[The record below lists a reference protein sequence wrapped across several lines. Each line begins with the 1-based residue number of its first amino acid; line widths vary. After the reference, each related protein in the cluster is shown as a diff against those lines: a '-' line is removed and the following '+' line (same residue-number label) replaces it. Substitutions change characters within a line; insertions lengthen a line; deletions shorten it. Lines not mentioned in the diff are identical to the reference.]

1 MNRKLAIVATLAAA
15 TLALGACGSSSSSGA
30 SGSAAAGDAV
40 TLKVGVNPVPHGD
53 ILKFVKDNL
62 AAKAGLNIDIVEYS
76 DYVLPNKNLDNG
88 QLDANYFQHLP
99 YYESQV
105 KEFGYKFE
113 HGEGVHIEPYAV
125 YSKKVK
131 DLKDL
136 PDGATISIVNDPANQ
151 NRALVLL
158 AKQGLITV
166 DEGKKDLTIH
176 DVKDNPKH
184 ISFQEIE
191 APNLPRTLDSVDA
204 SVINGNFALQGG
216 LTPSK
221 DAIAL
226 EDGKDNPYANFLA
239 WKADA
244 PAEKKAA
251 VKKLDELLHS
261 PEVAKFIKDKY
272 ADGAVIPAFGN

>member
-15 TLALGACGSSSSSGA
+15 TLALGACGTSSSTGA
-30 SGSAAAGDAV
+30 AKNTDGAV
-40 TLKVGVNPVPHGD
+40 TLKVGVSPVPHGD
-53 ILKFVKDNL
+53 IIKFVKDNL
-62 AAKAGLNIDIVEYS
+62 AKKAGLNLDIVEYS
-76 DYVLPNKNLDNG
+76 DYVLPNKNLENG
-88 QLDANYFQHLP
+88 QLDANYFQHLA
-99 YYESQV
+99 YLEAQE

-113 HGEGVHIEPYAV
+113 HGEGIHIEPYAV

-136 PDGATISIVNDPANQ
+136 PEGATISIVNDPANQ
-151 NRALVLL
+151 ARALVLL
-158 AKQGLITV
+158 AKQGLIKV
-166 DEGKKDLTIH
+166 DENKKDLTIH
-176 DVKDNPKH
+176 DVAENPKKIH
-184 ISFQEIE
+184 FQEIE

-204 SVINGNFALQGG
+204 SVINGNFALEGG

-221 DAIAL
+221 DAIVV

-239 WKADA
+239 WKADI

-251 VKKLDELLHS
+251 VKKLDDLLHS
-261 PEVAKFIKDKY
+261 PEVAKFIKEKY